1 MKVKVLR
8 YHFCSSF
15 LSWFLHSLSLVIN
28 IKGVSIDN
36 SKRSFHSFRSWHQRE
51 PSQRGPDQRFGAT
64 SRMFC
69 SPTMTSTCSAS
80 SASRTTT
87 ARRRLSKW
95 AVIWEPKAW
104 GTTWGAPILNL
115 GEILTRKK
123 GMRRKQNRNHH
134 WNLKPPRRLMPLSTK
149 WAKSTFMVRGRQSMT
164 GPFWTY
170 WLAGKQCLVSILF
183 LFFLIIEIFS
193 FERSKILVLSSAT
206 QRSATRNGE
215 KLKRSQCGAHIQDA
229 LLLWHFREKALISQI
244 PDTRNTRRFRKHF
257 GYGSGIGKKIG
268 FGSGIRYPLGT
279 AYNVYNIMCI
289 MI

>member
-1 MKVKVLR
+1 MATSFFFMKVKVLR

-51 PSQRGPDQRFGAT
+51 QSQRGPDQRFGAT
-64 SRMFC
+64 SRMLC

-87 ARRRLSKW
+87 ARRRSSKW

-149 WAKSTFMVRGRQSMT
+149 WAKSTFMVHGRQSMT

-193 FERSKILVLSSAT
+193 FERSKIFVLSSAT
-206 QRSATRNGE
+206 KICYKKWR
-215 KLKRSQCGAHIQDA
+215 
-229 LLLWHFREKALISQI
+229 KAEEEPMWSSYSRCFVTL
-244 PDTRNTRRFRKHF
+244 TF
-257 GYGSGIGKKIG
+257 
-268 FGSGIRYPLGT
+268 
-279 AYNVYNIMCI
+279 
-289 MI
+289 